1 MKLRDE
7 IAALGAVERRRFLK
21 LLGVALSAPAVPA
34 AFRFACNDIAGGSAH
49 AQAQQ
54 AALGTYFIEFDFRD
68 QVDLMHVFVPPG
80 LAARTDLRRGAD
92 GNQCTLF
99 ELQAGI
105 TSHPGRVFLTPDSV
119 ELAPHVDTIA
129 MIDTGEAGI
138 GGVHGHEAANGMR
151 TPGRTGMSS
160 GRMPLFNNDGNSG
173 GGNDELYGTVP
184 TPASLHNYH
193 QKQIAP
199 GLRNGFA
206 FKGISRAQ
214 HSVYHFAAQL
224 PGAELDRIATRDRL
238 FETFPAVVEDLNIV
252 ASPEQAALLTR
263 VLTRADARFFSRRR
277 FAEEIGLGHL
287 SQLEE
292 AGGLLYPAEP
302 RVVELPLTA
311 EEQAHWS
318 AGVPNQQCTVGDSE
332 AIDCGDSEENANT
345 GFVKAQV
352 WEQFAYA
359 SKLLRGGVVRSIALE
374 FDFMDLHG
382 DGVRTEQ
389 VVRTQARQCAL
400 PLARL
405 IQSLKD
411 AGIYDRTLI
420 AVYTLDGS
428 RRPAANSYGNDG
440 KGTLML
446 AGGMIRGGY
455 YGDIEV
461 AGDDGN
467 GHSYGFRAPDSVT
480 GMPGAELVTDWGA
493 RDKRTSSAA
502 AWQTVTEA
510 LGIPRELRDQFEEV
524 AGVEPLR
531 FMLRG

>member
-1 MKLRDE
+1 MKLHDE
-7 IAALGAVERRRFLK
+7 ISALGPTERRKFLK
-21 LLGVALSAPAVPA
+21 WLGLLVSAPAVPA
-34 AFRFACNDIAGGSAH
+34 AIRFACNELAGGKAH
-49 AQAQQ
+49 AQAQET
-54 AALGTYFIEFDFRD
+54 ALGTYFIEFDFRD
-68 QVDLMHVFVPPG
+68 QVDLMHVFVPPA
-80 LAARTDLRRGAD
+80 LAARAELRRGD
-92 GNQCTLF
+92 VGNQCTLY
-99 ELQAGI
+99 EQQAAI
-105 TSHPGRVFLTPDSV
+105 TAHAGRVFLTPDSA

-151 TPGRTGMSS
+151 SPGRTGSSS

-173 GGNDELYGTVP
+173 SGNDALYGTVP

-193 QKQIAP
+193 QKQIAA

-252 ASPEQAALLTR
+252 ASPEQAELFTR
-263 VLTRADARFFSRRR
+263 VLRRADARFFSRRR
-277 FAEEIGLGHL
+277 FAEEIGMGHAN
-287 SQLEE
+287 QLQE

-311 EEQAHWS
+311 EETEYWS
-318 AGVPNQQCTVGDSE
+318 AGVPNQQCTIGDKD
-332 AIDCGDSEENANT
+332 AIDCGTSEQNAT
-345 GFVKAQV
+345 SGGFVKAQV

-359 SKLLRGGVVRSIALE
+359 SKLVRGNVVRSIALE

-389 VVRTQARQCAL
+389 VLRTQARQCAL

-467 GHSYGFRAPDSVT
+467 GHTYGFRAPDPVT
-480 GMPGAELVTDWGA
+480 GMPGELVTDWGA

-502 AWQTVTEA
+502 AWQTVAEA
-510 LGIPRELRDQFEEV
+510 LSIPRDLRDQFEEV

-531 FMLRG
+531 FMLR